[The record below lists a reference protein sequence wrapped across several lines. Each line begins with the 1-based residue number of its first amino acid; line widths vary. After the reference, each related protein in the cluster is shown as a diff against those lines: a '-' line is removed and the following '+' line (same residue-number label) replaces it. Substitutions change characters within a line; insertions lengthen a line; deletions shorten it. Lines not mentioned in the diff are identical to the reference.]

1 MSKSASDSLDRARE
15 AYERGELKRAL
26 RLGWDAGT
34 AAAAQPDQ
42 SELRSVEDL
51 ARLVVEQSEGSL
63 RDEALSLAT
72 YCAAARSNPKQ
83 RVSLWALSRAR
94 SGNAPPGEV
103 KICPDCAEEV
113 KAAARVCRFCGY
125 RWPTRGAGDQS
136 N

>member
-15 AYERGELKRAL
+15 AYERGDLKRAL

-42 SELRSVEDL
+42 SELRSAEDL

-94 SGNAPPGEV
+94 SGNAPPVEV

-125 RWPTRGAGDQS
+125 RWPTPVAGDQS
-136 N
+136 S

>member
-1 MSKSASDSLDRARE
+1 MSKSASDSFERARE
-15 AYERGELKRAL
+15 AYGRGDLKRAL

-34 AAAAQPDQ
+34 AAAARPEQ
-42 SELRSVEDL
+42 SELQMVEDL
-51 ARLVVEQSEGSL
+51 ARLVAEHSEGSL

-83 RVSLWALSRAR
+83 RLSLWTLSRTR
-94 SGNAPPGEV
+94 SGNAPLGEV
-103 KICPDCAEEV
+103 KVCPDCAEEV

-125 RWPTRGAGDQS
+125 RWPTRIAGDQS